1 MKRAIAIIACVIS
14 TSGIAAADEPAEDP
28 QALLH
33 DATQALVSARPGDAI
48 AKLEALGDRGVVDAV
63 VSFDRGVAYAER
75 VRSGGERP
83 GDLGHAAHGFE
94 EALRLTHDPALKND
108 ARHALATVRAEIAR
122 RRARAGDTV
131 DIEHGVSLGR
141 SIVEVAHENVWALA
155 AALTSIVLA
164 IAIVLRG
171 FARSPRMKIAAGTTC
186 GIAGALSVAML
197 LLVWSARD
205 ARLHVV
211 EGVVVAPDVRLF
223 DARRLALE
231 GAAPVAEGT
240 RVRMLDESGGF
251 THVSIGATEGWLPQ
265 NAVLPL
271 ARR

>member
-1 MKRAIAIIACVIS
+1 MKRAAAIAFCLVF

-28 QALLH
+28 QALLRE
-33 DATQALVSARPGDAI
+33 ATQALVNARPGDAI
-48 AKLEALGDRGVVDAV
+48 AQLEALGDRGVVDAV

-75 VRSGGERP
+75 VRAGAERP

-94 EALRLTHDPALKND
+94 EALRLTHDPALKRD
-108 ARHALATVRAEIAR
+108 ATQALAVVRAEIAR

-131 DIEHGVSLGR
+131 DIEHGASLGR

-155 AALTSIVLA
+155 AALTSLVLA
-164 IAIVLRG
+164 VAIVLRG
-171 FARSPRMKIAAGTTC
+171 LARSARLKIAASTTC
-186 GIAGALSVAML
+186 GIAGSLSLAML
-197 LLVWSARD
+197 VLVWAARD

-240 RVRMLDESGGF
+240 RVRILDESAGF
-251 THVSIGATEGWLPQ
+251 THVSLGATEGWLPQ
-265 NAVLPL
+265 SAVLPL